1 MRVLLDGEFFAE
13 WQHDLDEL
21 ARFAGVDVN
30 RLSRHPEDEAK
41 ETREKKKKQRAQ
53 SLKSLKV
60 TTSDGNEY
68 DADEESQDRI
78 ARTLLAIGDGTVKW
92 TMADNRSVRVNAAEL
107 EEALYL
113 AVAQTSTLWEL

>member
-13 WQHDLDEL
+13 WQHDLEEL
-21 ARFAGVDVN
+21 ARFAEVDIR
-30 RLSRHPEDEAK
+30 RLSKHPEDEAK
-41 ETREKKKKQRAQ
+41 ETREKKKKQREQ

-60 TTSDGNEY
+60 TTSAGNEY

-78 ARTLLAIGDGTVKW
+78 ARTLLAIGDGAVKW
-92 TMADNRSVRVNAAEL
+92 TMADNRSVRVDAADL
-107 EEALYL
+107 EEALSL